1 MAATM
6 AQPIAGVSASRE
18 TLIET
23 VYPSV
28 AANAVGRILGMLMD
42 CIPVSILGV
51 KLSHLL
57 FAPIAAPIGA
67 ALYLLQ
73 KVTGNRYELTNRSL
87 ISRTSL
93 GGQLIKQ
100 VPLADIA
107 DIEIETHAGYSFH
120 NVGDVIAYD
129 GRGEKLLVVP
139 AVAWPARF
147 RQIVLD
153 ARHARMESDS
163 SLKQIESRG

>member
-1 MAATM
+1 MAATL

-28 AANAVGRILGMLMD
+28 AANGLGRILGVLMD
-42 CIPVSILGV
+42 CIPLSILGV
-51 KLSHLL
+51 KLSHVI

-73 KVTGNRYELTNRSL
+73 KAFGNRYELTNRSV
-87 ISRTSL
+87 IVRTSL
-93 GGQLIKQ
+93 GGQMVKQ
-100 VPLADIA
+100 VPLTDIES
-107 DIEIETHAGYSFH
+107 IEIEVHGGYSFH
-120 NVGDVIAYD
+120 NAGDVVLYN
-129 GRGEKLLVVP
+129 GRGDKLLVVP
-139 AVAWPARF
+139 GITWPRRF

-153 ARHARMESDS
+153 ARHARTESDS